1 MKALLPS
8 SLDEALELLAAHPE
22 SIPLA
27 GGTDLLVHWPRQ
39 HEAHGR
45 TYLDLSGVAE
55 LASHRWTDEAL
66 VLGGMATYWDVIR
79 DERAAAKF
87 PMLIDAAR
95 QVGSIQIQA
104 RGTWAGNIVNASPAA
119 DGVPVLMA
127 YDAVLVLRDVAGE
140 EVVPLSDFYLDYKV
154 MRRRPEQ
161 LITEIRVP
169 RRAFD
174 WQRFEKVGPRAA
186 QAITKI
192 GLAMARLSAPAEDRL
207 TGGGPGDGPTRNG
220 DGGGGPRADGL
231 ARDEGVWRIV
241 ANSMAPTVRRCRA
254 VEALLETGVAVSG
267 PADLLPAIREDVSPI
282 DDIRSTATYR
292 ETVMARL
299 LYYDLRGVCP
309 SFS

>member
-22 SIPLA
+22 AIPLA
-27 GGTDLLVHWPRQ
+27 GGTDLLVHWPQQ
-39 HEAHGR
+39 HDAHEH

-55 LASHRWTDEAL
+55 LVAHRWTDEAL
-66 VLGGMATYWDVIR
+66 VLGAMTTYWDVIQ
-79 DERAAAKF
+79 DERTPARF
-87 PMLIDAAR
+87 PMLIEAGS

-127 YDAVLVLRDVAGE
+127 YDAMLVLRDIDGE
-140 EVVPLSDFYLDYKV
+140 EEIPLADFYLDYKV
-154 MRRRPEQ
+154 MRRRPGQ
-161 LITEIRVP
+161 LITEIRIP
-169 RRAFD
+169 RRAFE

-192 GLAMARLSAPAEDRL
+192 GLAMAK
-207 TGGGPGDGPTRNG
+207 
-220 DGGGGPRADGL
+220 RADAASDSSTVTDSSAG
-231 ARDEGVWRIV
+231 DEGVWRIV
-241 ANSMAPTVRRCRA
+241 ANSVAPTVRRCRA
-254 VEALLETGVAVSG
+254 VEALLEAKTPVSG
-267 PADLLPAIREDVSPI
+267 PGDLLPAIREDVSPI
-282 DDIRSTATYR
+282 DDIRSTAEYR

-309 SFS
+309 FFS

>member
-8 SLDEALELLAAHPE
+8 SLEEALELLAAHPE
-22 SIPLA
+22 AIPLA
-27 GGTDLLVHWPRQ
+27 GGTDLLVHWPQRHDA
-39 HEAHGR
+39 HER

-55 LASHRWTDEAL
+55 LAAHRWTDEAL
-66 VLGGMATYWDVIR
+66 VLGGMTTYWDVIQ
-79 DERAAAKF
+79 DEHAAATF
-87 PMLIDAAR
+87 PMLVQAGA

-127 YDAVLVLRDVAGE
+127 YDAVLVLRDVDGE
-140 EVVPLSDFYLDYKV
+140 EEIPLTDFYLDYKV

-161 LITEIRVP
+161 LITEIRIP

-192 GLAMARLSAPAEDRL
+192 GLAMARASSPA
-207 TGGGPGDGPTRNG
+207 G
-220 DGGGGPRADGL
+220 
-231 ARDEGVWRIV
+231 DEGVWRIV
-241 ANSMAPTVRRCRA
+241 ANSVAPTVRRCRS
-254 VEALLETGVAVSG
+254 VEALLEAKTPVSS
-267 PADLLPAIREDVSPI
+267 PTDLLPAIREDVSPI
-282 DDIRSTATYR
+282 DDIRSTAAYR

-299 LYYDLRGVCP
+299 LYYDLRDICP